1 MAYFAYDIFQL
12 SQNTVQPDITDIRAF
27 IKTYIKQELKLTHC
41 GFRCG
46 DLLHRFT
53 LAMP

>member
-12 SQNTVQPDITDIRAF
+12 SQNTVQPDIRAF